1 MNKLS
6 PHLTIYKFPITAI
19 SSIVNRI
26 TGLYLSGLCISY
38 CLLNNSQKDYMYN
51 KYNSMTK
58 TNQQIIN
65 LALLYPLNYHIL
77 GSLRHFIWDK
87 NPQLLKNKYVAYTS
101 YGLFF
106 GSFITTYFMEKKI
119 TNSYKKKY

>member
-19 SSIVNRI
+19 SSITNRL
-26 TGLYLSGLCISY
+26 TGLYLSGLGISY
-38 CLLNNSQKDYMYN
+38 CLLNNDQKNYLYN
-51 KYNSMTK
+51 KYNCMNK

-65 LALLYPLNYHIL
+65 YGIIYPLNYHLL

-87 NPQLLKNKYVAYTS
+87 NPQLLKNKYVSYSS

-106 GSFITTYFMEKKI
+106 GSFAITYIMEKKI
-119 TNSYKKKY
+119 KLV